1 MRLYTFLCIS
11 HFWLFVVHLLGDSS
25 EVCEGK
31 VHCPMPKDYAILLCT
46 IMDMM
51 EKGRRGEGIEHST
64 HLQADKSVLYFGLE
78 SIDG

>member
-1 MRLYTFLCIS
+1 M
-11 HFWLFVVHLLGDSS
+11 
-25 EVCEGK
+25 
-31 VHCPMPKDYAILLCT
+31 HCPMPKDYAILLCT

-64 HLQADKSVLYFGLE
+64 HLQADKSVLYFGLG